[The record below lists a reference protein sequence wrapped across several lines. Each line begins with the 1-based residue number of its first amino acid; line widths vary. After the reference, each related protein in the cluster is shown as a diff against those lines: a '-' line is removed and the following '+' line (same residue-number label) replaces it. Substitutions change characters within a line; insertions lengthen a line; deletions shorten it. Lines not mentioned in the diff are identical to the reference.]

1 MNLLKKYMELYYYA
15 IDVEKQYV
23 EFLFSRKQ
31 LIENRFMLRNNRFST
46 EIRVPFE
53 NSPYIKVFFLD
64 DSVASRAKVAVETLN
79 CVKNVNITLSTSKAH
94 PGNTLTVYPKPMVDA
109 KICEKEIIEELNRFF
124 SNIIMG
130 NMQPRNEAFFRGI
143 ENQILETLD
152 KALTSIIVCVAW
164 FTNPRL
170 RDKLI
175 EKQAEGIDVKVIIY
189 KDGVNHSKGVDLSGL
204 NHKEFRGEKGGVMHE
219 KFCVVDNVHT
229 ICGSYNWT
237 LNAENKNDEDATF
250 HIEDYKFASK
260 YSKRFNEIWKRDET
274 II

>member
-1 MNLLKKYMELYYYA
+1 
-15 IDVEKQYV
+15 
-23 EFLFSRKQ
+23 
-31 LIENRFMLRNNRFST
+31 
-46 EIRVPFE
+46 
-53 NSPYIKVFFLD
+53 
-64 DSVASRAKVAVETLN
+64 
-79 CVKNVNITLSTSKAH
+79 
-94 PGNTLTVYPKPMVDA
+94 MVDA
-109 KICEKEIIEELNRFF
+109 IICEKEIIEELNRFF

-274 II
+274 I